1 MYKTISVLLI
11 SMCLISCGGR
21 AANPVMVQQYGDQN
35 ISCAGIEKELNFIE
49 SEVTRLAPQTDKS
62 GKNTALGV
70 TGALFL
76 VPLFFMDF
84 SKAEQIEVDAYRRRY
99 NHLLIL
105 AEDKKCGIDKQQ
117 IPDTAPAA
125 KNQAAKN

>member
-1 MYKTISVLLI
+1 
-11 SMCLISCGGR
+11 
-21 AANPVMVQQYGDQN
+21 MVQQYGDQTT
-35 ISCAGIEKELNFIE
+35 SCAGIEKEFVFIE
-49 SEVTRLAPQTDKS
+49 AEVTQLAPQTNKS
-62 GKNTALGV
+62 GKNTALGF

-105 AEDKKCGIDKQQ
+105 AEDKKCGIAKQQ
-117 IPDTAPAA
+117 IPDAAPIEK
-125 KNQAAKN
+125 KNANVKSQ